1 MSPVVWCN
9 AFADQRRPRPSCRLS
24 RLTPI
29 RASRSQLRPRFG
41 RARIPA
47 VLAIYKRHASPCPQ
61 KSRQYRRCN
70 CPCWVEGTVEGNYYR
85 KSLKTRNWERATK
98 LAREIEEGKKPRI
111 AITEA
116 TDAFVRDAEARG
128 LRPASVYKY
137 RLLFKQLK
145 AFSEKE
151 GLQLL
156 SECDVETLRRFRESW
171 INKNYSARKK
181 LEALRTFFRFAH
193 ESSWT
198 DSNPALL
205 IKPTKVDDPPTL
217 PYTQAEFRSVVE
229 ACGKYPR
236 PEHPNE
242 RRGAR
247 LKALVLLLRYSGLR
261 ITDAVTLSKHQIED
275 GVLKLR
281 TAKTGTTFGCRCRP
295 GRSRRWTL
303 CRLPGAITS
312 GRGRAQKSHAWA
324 TISDRSKSS
333 TN

>member
-1 MSPVVWCN
+1 
-9 AFADQRRPRPSCRLS
+9 
-24 RLTPI
+24 
-29 RASRSQLRPRFG
+29 
-41 RARIPA
+41 
-47 VLAIYKRHASPCPQ
+47 VLAIYKRHAAPCPQ

-70 CPCWVEGTVEGNYYR
+70 CPCWVEGTVEGKYYR

-116 TDAFVRDAEARG
+116 TYAFVRDAEARG
-128 LRPASVYKY
+128 LRPTSVYKY

-181 LEALRTFFRFAH
+181 LEALRAFFRFAH
-193 ESSWT
+193 ESSCT

-236 PEHPNE
+236 PEHPNKQS
-242 RRGAR
+242 GAR

-261 ITDAVTLSKHQIED
+261 ITDAVTLSNHQIAD
-275 GVLKLR
+275 G
-281 TAKTGTTFGCRCRP
+281 
-295 GRSRRWTL
+295 S
-303 CRLPGAITS
+303 
-312 GRGRAQKSHAWA
+312 
-324 TISDRSKSS
+324 
-333 TN
+333 